1 MRKQIVIGKQKYLQ
15 IMTEL
20 VLKTSF
26 VQSMFVDTLNQ
37 AVSFN

>member
-1 MRKQIVIGKQKYLQ
+1 MRKQIVIGKQNYLQ

-26 VQSMFVDTLNQ
+26 VQSMFVDIFNQ
-37 AVSFN
+37 AGSFS